1 MNINDEPSVLGKN
14 KRNRDD
20 YDDLPSLLNDIIG
33 DDNQSKK
40 KSRFDIGKIEDI
52 SLDLKKL
59 ITELDNKLIT
69 LSPTPSD
76 TLRITPPPLTQELI
90 VDYTKTISN
99 INTKLSESEKQL
111 PLDTRIALTNKIVQL
126 INTAVTNQQITE
138 ELQNDAQWK
147 NNIEGLFN
155 SIIVFYTEMA
165 SYTKER
171 TPEMLA
177 NIGSAIA
184 GTVLIGGVL
193 FTVSNNGVSSGDGM
207 ASILLRLSKYINTG
221 AGLFFLQKS
230 GLPIYQNIIDLGKN
244 ITNCVSTNVNNVC
257 TKENFNYAVGTL
269 YSIGLN
275 HLQNLINDDYS
286 NIDLSSVSSSTK
298 SNKSTSSNASS
309 VRSDAKSRI
318 EGILETP
325 KNEQQVVLYQPP
337 SEIDLGYNSQ
347 PSSQLSNSQASLE
360 DWSDWNNIEEDESIN
375 PMQSQNSYN
384 SLSEAF
390 RKEKDST
397 KGGKYRSYRNKKTKK
412 TKKNK
417 TKRPRK
423 MAQNGG
429 KMTQKRVKT
438 IKKIKMT
445 KKIKIQ
451 YRKLKKIQ

>member
-1 MNINDEPSVLGKN
+1 MNINESR
-14 KRNRDD
+14 KRSRDD
-20 YDDLPSLLNDIIG
+20 YDDLPTLLNDIIG
-33 DDNQSKK
+33 DDNQTNKK
-40 KSRFDIGKIEDI
+40 GRFDIGKIEDI
-52 SLDLKKL
+52 SLDLKNL

-76 TLRITPPPLTQELI
+76 TLRVTPPPLTQELI
-90 VDYTKTISN
+90 VDYTKTISK

-126 INTAVTNQQITE
+126 IDTAITNQQITE

-155 SIIVFYTEMA
+155 SIIVYYTEMA

-171 TPEMLA
+171 TPEMLV

-207 ASILLRLSKYINTG
+207 TSILLRLSKYINTG

-257 TKENFNYAVGTL
+257 TKENLNYAVGTL

-275 HLQNLINDDYS
+275 HLQNLINEDYS
-286 NIDLSSVSSSTK
+286 NIDLSSVSSKK
-298 SNKSTSSNASS
+298 SNTTTSSNAS
-309 VRSDAKSRI
+309 VRSDAKSMI
-318 EGILETP
+318 EDILETP
-325 KNEQQVVLYQPP
+325 KEQQLVVYQPP

-347 PSSQLSNSQASLE
+347 PSSQLSNSQVSLE
-360 DWSDWNNIEEDESIN
+360 DWTDWDNIKEDESIN
-375 PMQSQNSYN
+375 PMQSQNSFN
-384 SLSEAF
+384 SLYGEIDKF
-390 RKEKDST
+390 QNPKKE
-397 KGGKYRSYRNKKTKK
+397 GGKYRSYRNKKTKK

-417 TKRPRK
+417 TKRARK

-429 KMTQKRVKT
+429 KMTKKRVKT

-445 KKIKIQ
+445 KKRKIH
-451 YRKLKKIQ
+451 YNKLKKIQ